1 MSPQLTRAHC
11 TEHVFHVFQPS
22 SSCLECYLIS
32 YKYKIT
38 FTIAPVNSKAYFAM
52 VTSYHN
58 IYILKILSFTILDP
72 RLSLLPWFSLRL

>member
-1 MSPQLTRAHC
+1 MSPQLTRAHY
-11 TEHVFHVFQPS
+11 TEHVFHLPS
-22 SSCLECYLIS
+22 SSCLKFYLSS